1 MNDKPLSAN
10 RNITPNYDAHQ
21 MLVKFTTKSSSG
33 LLREYLSSNTGL
45 VVKIYGRIGGLL
57 RMTSDNAN
65 LSTMVK
71 DWDQTNI
78 NIAKKQL
85 SDLSVQLDVVE
96 LTESEEG
103 LVDFAVEREEPLEID
118 WMVNHPI
125 FRNVISVISDTD
137 ALILRAE
144 HLYFKGTIDDVQFR
158 GFQSQAFNVI
168 SGILDRVRKA
178 TSPGK
183 RKTEKGDR
191 YTPTE
196 LAKHI
201 RTGGYKLEFFDLP
214 SNLRKMSEEYNKRH
228 STMKSLIEERNK
240 AKLKLKKEAT
250 NVAQK
255 NDGAEA

>member
-1 MNDKPLSAN
+1 MNDKQLSTNHNATPKYDTNQPL
-10 RNITPNYDAHQ
+10 I
-21 MLVKFTTKSSSG
+21 KFITKSSSG

-71 DWDQTNI
+71 DWDETNI

-85 SDLSVQLDVVE
+85 GDLAVQLDVVE
-96 LTESEEG
+96 LTESEEA
-103 LVDFAVEREEPLEID
+103 LVDFAVERDEPLEIS

-125 FRNVISVISDTD
+125 FRNVISVISATD
-137 ALILRAE
+137 DLVLRAE
-144 HLYFKGTIDDVQFR
+144 NLYFKGTVDDVQFR
-158 GFQSQAFNVI
+158 GFQSQALNVL

-183 RKTEKGDR
+183 RKTENGDR
-191 YTPTE
+191 YTPSE
-196 LAKHI
+196 LARHI

-214 SNLRKMSEEYNKRH
+214 SSLRKISEEYNERH

-240 AKLKLKKEAT
+240 AKLSLQKEAA
-250 NVAQK
+250 NVARK
-255 NDGAEA
+255 NDDIEA

>member
-1 MNDKPLSAN
+1 MNDKQLSTNHNA
-10 RNITPNYDAHQ
+10 TPKYDTNPT
-21 MLVKFTTKSSSG
+21 LIKFITKSSSG

-71 DWDQTNI
+71 DWDETNI

-85 SDLSVQLDVVE
+85 GDLAVQLDVVE
-96 LTESEEG
+96 LTESEEA
-103 LVDFAVEREEPLEID
+103 LVDFAVERDEPLEIS

-125 FRNVISVISDTD
+125 FRNVISVISATD
-137 ALILRAE
+137 DLVLRAE
-144 HLYFKGTIDDVQFR
+144 NLYFKGAVDDVQFR
-158 GFQSQAFNVI
+158 GFQSQALNVL

-183 RKTEKGDR
+183 RKTENGDR
-191 YTPTE
+191 YTPSE
-196 LAKHI
+196 LARHI

-214 SNLRKMSEEYNKRH
+214 SSLRKISEEYNERH

-240 AKLKLKKEAT
+240 AKLSLQKEAA
-250 NVAQK
+250 NVARK
-255 NDGAEA
+255 NDDIEA